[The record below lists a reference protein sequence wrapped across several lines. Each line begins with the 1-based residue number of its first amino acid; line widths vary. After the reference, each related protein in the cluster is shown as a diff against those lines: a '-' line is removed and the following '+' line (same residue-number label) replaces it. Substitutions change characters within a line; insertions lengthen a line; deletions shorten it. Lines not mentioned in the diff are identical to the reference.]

1 MKRDTQFIS
10 VLERK

>member
-1 MKRDTQFIS
+1 MNLCAS